1 MIDFNEILPSFGW
14 HRGML
19 MGEELEDEWFKD
31 RAEIRLYDN
40 HLVYYAHPEWVYG
53 ETYFYSDLTFM
64 GDRLVGND
72 DSYIML

>member
-1 MIDFNEILPSFGW
+1 MIDLNELLPSFGW

-40 HLVYYAHPEWVYG
+40 HLVYYAHSEWIYG
-53 ETYFYSDLTFM
+53 DTYFYSGLT
-64 GDRLVGND
+64 LVDNKLVYEDG
-72 DSYIML
+72 SYLPL